1 MFLRFADPC
10 FLGLFILIPALV
22 FWHVK
27 RRNRNGAT
35 LQFSHLGIARSAYK
49 PSAAHKRE
57 MLTVL
62 RMLTLASLIFAFARP
77 QSGTKGEEVLTQGI
91 DIILA
96 MDVSSSML
104 AEDLKPNRLEASKA
118 VAEEFIKGRKN
129 DRIGMVVFAGESYTQ
144 CPLTLDY
151 SILLTLL
158 GNLEMCLGTDR
169 EGNTFIDDGTAIGM
183 GLATAANRLRT
194 SQAKSKVIV
203 LLTDGSNNAGQ
214 VDPITAAQIAQA
226 LDIRVYTIGA
236 GTRGT
241 AMYPVQ
247 DPFFGKRY
255 VPRPVDI
262 DEETLTKIA
271 QLTGGQ
277 YFRATSSDN
286 LSKVYHEIDAMEKTL
301 IKVKEYTRYTEL
313 FYYFVGL
320 ALFFLTLEV
329 ILAHTRF
336 RKIP

>member
-1 MFLRFADPC
+1 M
-10 FLGLFILIPALV
+10 LIPILV
-22 FWHVK
+22 FWHIK
-27 RRNRNGAT
+27 RRKRKGAT
-35 LQFSHLGIARSAYK
+35 LQFSHLGVARSAYK
-49 PSAAHKRE
+49 PSAARKRE
-57 MLTVL
+57 ILTVL
-62 RMLTLASLIFAFARP
+62 RMLTLASLIIAFARP
-77 QSGTKGEEVLTQGI
+77 QSGSKGEEILTQGI

-118 VAEEFIKGRKN
+118 VAKEFIKGRKN
-129 DRIGMVVFAGESYTQ
+129 DRIGMIVFAGESYTQ

-151 SILLTLL
+151 GILL
-158 GNLEMCLGTDR
+158 R
-169 EGNTFIDDGTAIGM
+169 FIDEIHVGMIEDGTAIGM

-194 SQAKSKVIV
+194 SQAKSKVII
-203 LLTDGSNNAGQ
+203 LLTDGRNNTGQ
-214 VDPITAAQIAQA
+214 VDPITAAQAAQA

-255 VPRPVDI
+255 VPRQVDI

-271 QLTGGQ
+271 QLTNGQ
-277 YFRATSSDN
+277 YFRATNNDN
-286 LSKVYHEIDAMEKTL
+286 LAKVYHEIDDMEKTK

-320 ALFFLTLEV
+320 ALFFLTIEI
-329 ILAHTRF
+329 ILTHTRF